1 MQWEYSFSF
10 FSENLSSLFSMKT
23 FSRFFLSIPMAFGLL
38 GGVWPVQA
46 FPPGLSYT
54 LFGNVRDQYGV
65 LLPTTGASIVTYVGL
80 KEMQRQSLVDVPAF
94 DYNYQLRLRIDM
106 ARPETATYHPR
117 ALSTGSVFNL
127 VVVRGNRIYRPIE
140 AAMPLTVGAPADRK
154 RLDLT
159 LGVDLDGDGLPDA
172 WEEAQLHQ
180 AGEKPGANGWELSK
194 VDRDG
199 DYDGDGISNWN
210 EYLAGTYALDATS
223 MLDLE
228 IVEKLGDSV
237 RLEFYSFYGR
247 QYRLETSTDL
257 KAWVAVPFAVALP
270 TDEVASPEQSSLTAT
285 TTGPTSIY
293 VESAE
298 ATTHY
303 RLLAR

>member
-1 MQWEYSFSF
+1 
-10 FSENLSSLFSMKT
+10 MKT
-23 FSRFFLSIPMAFGLL
+23 FSGFFLCIPMAVVLL
-38 GGVWPVQA
+38 GVGWPVQA
-46 FPPGLSYT
+46 FPPGVPYT

-127 VVVRGNRIYRPIE
+127 AVVRGNRIYRPIE
-140 AAMPLTVGAPADRK
+140 AAMPSTVGAPADRK

-237 RLEFYSFYGR
+237 RLEFYSFYGK
-247 QYRLETSTDL
+247 QYTLEAATDL
-257 KAWVAVPFAVALP
+257 KTWAAVPLSLTLP
-270 TDEVASPEQSSLTAT
+270 AEGVEVATQSSLTAT
-285 TTGPTSIY
+285 TTGVTSLY
-293 VESAE
+293 VGTTE
-298 ATTHY
+298 AAAHY
-303 RLLAR
+303 RLIAR